1 MSVQH
6 KSKLFDKA
14 KAEEATKML
23 LEAIGYRE
31 QTEVD
36 LIGGV
41 ETLGHWGRD
50 DNLKETPA
58 RVAKYW
64 DIVCN
69 GYDEDPKRHLKL
81 FKSKSQEKVAITNV
95 DLYSFCSHHLA
106 LFRGKISISYL
117 PHGKVIGISKLLRI
131 SRVFAKRLQLQEDMT
146 NQIASFLEA
155 ELSPDVAV
163 DVRASHSC
171 MEIRGVRAPGSVTV
185 TTAVRGKFRT
195 EPALRAE
202 FIQDINEAK
211 K

>member
-1 MSVQH
+1 MSESH
-6 KSKLFDKA
+6 KSKFFDKE
-14 KAEEATKML
+14 KAAEATALL
-23 LEAIGYRE
+23 LEAIGYNGM
-31 QTEVD
+31 D
-36 LIGGV
+36 M
-41 ETLGHWGRD
+41 GHWSED
-50 DNLKETPA
+50 ENLKETPV

-64 DIVCN
+64 EIVCN

-81 FKSKSQEKVAITNV
+81 FPSDSEEKVSITNV

-131 SRVFAKRLQLQEDMT
+131 ARVYAKRLQLQEDLAS
-146 NQIASFLEA
+146 QIADFLEKN
-155 ELSPDVAV
+155 LSEDVAV
-163 DVRASHSC
+163 DIRASHSC

-185 TTAVRGKFRT
+185 TTVVRGKYRT